1 MSDTPTPLVEL
12 RGAGVRFELDH
23 SQHVV
28 TPIAARLRRRGE
40 TVWGL
45 HDVDLTVA
53 PGQAVALLGPSGS
66 GKTTLLRLL
75 AGVLPADTGVARVAG
90 PVGALLASDA
100 GLLRPLSGRENASLL
115 AVLHGIPRKDV
126 AAAIAHAAEF
136 SELGA
141 AFDRPVAAWSQGMRA
156 RLGLAVAVS
165 ARPRVLLLD
174 EIHEALD
181 GQFRTRLSA
190 IVGDVLARGG
200 AVLAAGHDL
209 TLLRD
214 LCDDAVLFDRGALVR
229 HGTFAEV
236 SGASPLKVVAGDGRA
251 STGA

>member
-23 SQHVV
+23 SKHVV

-190 IVGDVLARGG
+190 IVGGRPCARWSG
-200 AVLAAGHDL
+200 ACRGARPHVVARPVRRRRPVRSWSAGQA
-209 TLLRD
+209 RD
-214 LCDDAVLFDRGALVR
+214 LRRGAAVR
-229 HGTFAEV
+229 
-236 SGASPLKVVAGDGRA
+236 RR
-251 STGA
+251 